1 MLLGGIVFQYYITAL
16 PDLEQPITLS
26 SASTSSNSGTI
37 SASFRDAEGYEFYFG
52 VRRDPDADPATFP
65 AFYIRNPELVPYV
78 YWPSLGGP
86 DERALLRLLE
96 GWIDRNVAPELKAKL
111 EEAEAGNGDAA
122 GEDIAAVYEIY
133 RSLRARHRQ

>member
-1 MLLGGIVFQYYITAL
+1 MLGGIVFQYYITAL

-26 SASTSSNSGTI
+26 SASNASNGGTV

-52 VRRDPDADPATFP
+52 VRSDPDADPATFP
-65 AFYIRNPELVPYV
+65 AFYIRNPALVPYV

-96 GWIDRNVAPELKAKL
+96 GWIDRNVAPELKATL
-111 EEAEAGNGDAA
+111 EAAETENLSPSEQKMATL
-122 GEDIAAVYEIY
+122 YEIY
-133 RSLRARHRQ
+133 RVLRARHRR